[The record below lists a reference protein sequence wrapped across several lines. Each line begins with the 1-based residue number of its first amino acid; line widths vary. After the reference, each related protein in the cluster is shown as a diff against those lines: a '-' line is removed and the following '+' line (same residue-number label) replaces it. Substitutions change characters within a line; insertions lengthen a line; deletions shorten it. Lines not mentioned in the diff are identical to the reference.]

1 MSVERKSLFVN
12 INILFFAKSRELAK
26 TSRAEFAVEGVVKA
40 RNLLN
45 QLIDKFN
52 LSSISQNLIL
62 AHNETYIEDLN
73 AEIILQQG
81 DEIAVI
87 PPISGG

>member
-1 MSVERKSLFVN
+1 MERDTSFVN
-12 INILFFAKSRELAK
+12 ISVLFFAKSRELAK
-26 TSRAEFAVEGVVKA
+26 TSRAEFTVKSVVIA

-45 QLIDKFN
+45 QLIDRFKLN
-52 LSSISQNLIL
+52 TISNNLIL
-62 AHNETYIEDLN
+62 AHNENYIENLD
-73 AEIILQQG
+73 AEINLHRG